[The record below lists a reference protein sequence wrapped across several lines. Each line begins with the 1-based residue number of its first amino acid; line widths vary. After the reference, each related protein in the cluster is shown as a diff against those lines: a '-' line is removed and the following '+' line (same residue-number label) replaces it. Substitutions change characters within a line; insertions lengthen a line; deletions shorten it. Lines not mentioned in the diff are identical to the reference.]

1 MKELLN
7 KNNVIITQAGDY
19 ITRELERILTNTA
32 RKVKALIIVVADYDG
47 EVKEIFVA
55 RKYAGNLTESI
66 LYSIKA
72 GADVYIYSTA
82 EYLNY
87 AADIAFKLYKL
98 DDEVMVSLNGKIVD
112 DEAGKEFGKL
122 CCGM

>member
-32 RKVKALIIVVADYDG
+32 RKIKALIIVVADYDG

-66 LYSIKA
+66 FYSIKA
-72 GADVYIYSTA
+72 GVDVYIYSPA

-98 DDEVMVSLNGKIVD
+98 DGEVMVSINGSIVD
-112 DEAGKEFGKL
+112 DEAERIGKL
-122 CCGM
+122 CCGL